1 VKTLVLV
8 GGGHAHIEVLRRF
21 ALVAEPEL
29 DLVLVNP
36 GRWAAYSGMLPG
48 LVAGFYAFEEC
59 HVDLAW
65 LAARAGARLLA
76 QRVVR
81 LDAGARVL
89 ELDDGMRLSWDL
101 LSLDIGS
108 TPPTAGLAGAAGAI
122 ARGQLLAIK
131 PVDAFLAEWNA
142 LAAGDPG
149 ALDIAVVGGG
159 AGGVETVLA
168 MRTRLGPRARL
179 SLVYDSPLPLASH
192 APRAQRLAAAVLAQR
207 GVVLHAATRAAAI
220 EPGALLAA
228 DGRRIAAGHVVWA
241 TGAGAPAWPGEGGLA
256 VDEAGFV
263 KVVTALCS
271 SSHSGVF
278 AAGDCAAFLPRKLAK
293 SGVYAVRQGPLLAEN
308 LRHALNGEPLAQWWP
323 QSDFL
328 ALIGTGDGSALA
340 ARGRLVAHG
349 RWAWRWKES
358 IDRRF
363 MRRYAR
369 GG

>member
-1 VKTLVLV
+1 MRTLVLV

-21 ALVAEPEL
+21 ALAPEPDL

-48 LVAGFYAFEEC
+48 LVAGFYGFEEC

-65 LAARAGARLLA
+65 LAARAGARLLG
-76 QRVVR
+76 QRVR
-81 LDAGARVL
+81 RMAADAREL
-89 ELDDGMRLSWDL
+89 ELDDGTRLGWDL
-101 LSLDIGS
+101 LSLDVGS
-108 TPPTAGLAGAAGAI
+108 TPPTDGLAGAAEAV

-131 PVDAFLAEWNA
+131 PVDEFLAAWNE
-142 LAAGDPG
+142 LAARDPEG
-149 ALDIAVVGGG
+149 LDIAVVGGG

-179 SLVYDSPLPLASH
+179 SLVFDAAMPLASH
-192 APRAQRLAAAVLAQR
+192 PPRAQRLMAGILAQR
-207 GVVLHAATRAAAI
+207 GISLHAGTRINGI
-220 EPGALLAA
+220 EPGALVAA
-228 DGRRIAAGHVVWA
+228 DGRRIAAGHAVWA
-241 TGAGAPAWPGEGGLA
+241 TGAGAQPWLREGGLA

-263 KVVTALCS
+263 KVITALCS

-278 AAGDCAAFLPRKLAK
+278 AAGDCASFLPRKLAK

-328 ALIGTGDGSALA
+328 TLIGTGDGSALA
-340 ARGRLVAHG
+340 TRGPLAAHG
-349 RWAWRWKES
+349 RWAWRWKQS

-369 GG
+369 GA